1 MREENNE
8 QNEQLQKLLLE
19 ELHKMII
26 LDSTINIEL

>member
-8 QNEQLQKLLLE
+8 KNEQLQKLLLE

>member
-8 QNEQLQKLLLE
+8 QNEQLPKFLLE